1 MIGTT
6 VAKQWGVQTMTIFDS
21 IGGAPSVNAAVDQF
35 YLRVLDDPELKH
47 YFAGVDMGK
56 LKSHQRAFI
65 AAAIGG
71 PEIYS
76 GRDMAAAHEGL
87 GITNQDFDAV
97 VGHLVATLDDLGVP
111 AEIIA
116 DIGSAL
122 VPLRAEIVA
131 VPVS

>member
-1 MIGTT
+1 
-6 VAKQWGVQTMTIFDS
+6 MTIFDS
-21 IGGAPSVNAAVDQF
+21 IGGASSVNAAVDQF

-87 GITNQDFDAV
+87 GSRTRTST
-97 VGHLVATLDDLGVP
+97 LSWATWCDP
-111 AEIIA
+111 
-116 DIGSAL
+116 
-122 VPLRAEIVA
+122 R
-131 VPVS
+131 